1 MRVDRSVI
9 DPDFVVEMRAGRTT
23 AEANVADAVTP
34 MDLLAGNYREVGQ
47 VPVPGADAAAVLDH
61 YSAAVAAKE
70 VSEGDHSIRRSD
82 HRSSEGCRNIHP
94 AVKRAF
100 PVERVDALAERA
112 RNGAFHGPEVGGC
125 VGDRKSVV

>member
-1 MRVDRSVI
+1 MVSPRCICWPAITAKLARCPYRVLMPR
-9 DPDFVVEMRAGRTT
+9 PCYH
-23 AEANVADAVTP
+23 N
-34 MDLLAGNYREVGQ
+34 
-47 VPVPGADAAAVLDH
+47 
-61 YSAAVAAKE
+61 SAAVAAKE

-100 PVERVDALAERA
+100 PVERVDALDERA

-125 VGDRKSVV
+125 VGPDPVGHGHVAV